1 MRFAVKRNKVAVLL
15 QRSRN
20 TVGRGRDC
28 TNLSYIDRDGVTGNH
43 ENFMSEPVGNMKSSQ
58 YNQFSEQDVKS
69 LRPSLKKKLITQSK
83 LSATFRR
90 YIIIIIIIRLISTI
104 IQCASSKNKLPV
116 PHKLECLWVSL
127 PACPLKFEEQDNSRD
142 LMQVAGML
150 LADVRKLDENLPEF
164 KNKTGILRQP

>member
-69 LRPSLKKKLITQSK
+69 LRPSLKKK
-83 LSATFRR
+83 
-90 YIIIIIIIRLISTI
+90 
-104 IQCASSKNKLPV
+104 KN
-116 PHKLECLWVSL
+116 
-127 PACPLKFEEQDNSRD
+127 
-142 LMQVAGML
+142 
-150 LADVRKLDENLPEF
+150 
-164 KNKTGILRQP
+164 